1 MKTNSKN
8 TDVNTLVVDPAGG
21 MSGDMF
27 LGCIFELGV
36 DPERVSGIVADLP
49 GLEPFKIITERVIF
63 RGIVTR
69 QTMVVSTSEHSA
81 RNFSDILSMIKKS
94 GLESSISGPAIEIFR
109 VIAEAEGKIHGK
121 KPEEVHFHEVG
132 AVDSIVDIVGS
143 VAALYL
149 LGFPKI
155 YHRRFNLGSGTIS
168 IAHGVIPVPA
178 PATLEILKG
187 EEVTMT
193 EMDAEI
199 VTPTGAALLKVL
211 AEPLPSSLSFRPKSV
226 VYSSGTR
233 DCNGDPGL
241 LRVIEAEKICSQSGI
256 TVIRT
261 TVDDMNPEILEYLR
275 ERLFEL
281 GAFEVY
287 FTVVVMK
294 KGRPG
299 TKVTVLCPDDIK
311 EDVSLTIFRETTT
324 FGMRIT
330 SENRI
335 ELDRWIE
342 PVNTPF
348 GDIEIKFR
356 ELPDGLIDFSPEYE
370 SCRKA
375 ALDREAPLEKI
386 YREARLAGMERLTR
400 LGNGGRN
407 KDKKQKKSDDSG
419 EK

>member
-8 TDVNTLVVDPAGG
+8 VDVNTLVVDPAGG
-21 MSGDMF
+21 LSGDMF
-27 LGCIFELGV
+27 LGCMFEMGA
-36 DPERVSGIVADLP
+36 DPKRVSGIVADLP
-49 GLEPFKIITERVIF
+49 GLEPFEIITERVIF

-69 QTMVVSTSEHSA
+69 QTRVVSDSKPSA
-81 RNFSDILSMIKKS
+81 RNFSDIISMIKKS
-94 GLESSISGPAIEIFR
+94 GLGSSITGPAIEIFR

-155 YHRRFNLGSGTIS
+155 YHRRFSLGSGTIS
-168 IAHGVIPVPA
+168 IAHGVLPVPA

-187 EEVTMT
+187 KEVTMI

-211 AEPLPSSLSFRPKSV
+211 AEPLPSSLSFRPKRV

-241 LRVIEAEKICSQSGI
+241 LRVIEAEKVSSQREI

-294 KGRPG
+294 KGRSG

-311 EDVSLTIFRETTT
+311 DEVSIAIFRETTT

-330 SENRI
+330 SEKRI

-342 PVNTPF
+342 SVNTPF

-356 ELPDGLIDFSPEYE
+356 ELPDGLVDFSPEYE

-375 ALDREAPLEKI
+375 ALAREVPLEKI

-400 LGNGGRN
+400 LGRRRFN
-407 KDKKQKKSDDSG
+407 KDRAREKSDNPG